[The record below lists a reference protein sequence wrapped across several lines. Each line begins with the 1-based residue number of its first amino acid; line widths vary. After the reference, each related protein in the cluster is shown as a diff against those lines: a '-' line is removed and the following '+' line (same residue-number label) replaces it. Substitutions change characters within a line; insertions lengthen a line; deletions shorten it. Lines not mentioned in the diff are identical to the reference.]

1 MTIRKKNEVLRV
13 SAELLD
19 KYAISEITPSAI
31 KNLLGAEGY
40 TVIRYSALSLSEETA
55 RLMKH
60 LQVTEVA
67 LREYSFTYR
76 TREHRIVFIRKEVSD
91 DEFLYLLLTE
101 LGRVL
106 FVQNGEALVRGTPLE
121 EEKAAEFAYRLGQI
135 RRKGLFYSYFTF
147 YPIGSFLLSGI
158 AALALITLIFKSMI
172 LPSLLTETPLYADG
186 EKTESTETIN
196 SAVTSTVPGTSD
208 TSSISSPSGAL
219 NLSDTSNASDTSG
232 ASDTSVDSRP
242 SDEAVT
248 AFAPAQTDGVTTQT
262 PDPSASEASSNA
274 SSTASGIT
282 YYATADGKKYHK
294 AGCSY
299 IKGKNVIE
307 LTEAEAQS
315 KYSPCSRCFK

>member
-19 KYAISEITPSAI
+19 KYGISEITPSAI

-60 LQVTEVA
+60 LQVTDVA

-172 LPSLLTETPLYADG
+172 LPSLLTETPLYTDS
-186 EKTESTETIN
+186 EKTESTESTESIN
-196 SAVTSTVPGTSD
+196 SAVASTVP
-208 TSSISSPSGAL
+208 SPSGAL

-232 ASDTSVDSRP
+232 ASDTSVDSSP
-242 SDEAVT
+242 SDETIT
-248 AFAPAQTDGVTTQT
+248 AFAPTQTDGVTTQT

-274 SSTASGIT
+274 SSTASGVT

-299 IKGKNVIE
+299 IKSKNVIE